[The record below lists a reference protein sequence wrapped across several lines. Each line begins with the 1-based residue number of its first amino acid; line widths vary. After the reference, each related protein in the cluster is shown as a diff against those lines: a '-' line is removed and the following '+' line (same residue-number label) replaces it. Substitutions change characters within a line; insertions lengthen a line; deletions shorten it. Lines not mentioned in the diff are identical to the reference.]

1 MNRQD
6 KGTDKEKR
14 ETEENLKSHHHHVLN
29 LVDIIGHTDD
39 KVPRIELLDIGIRK
53 KSGSCEKRLH
63 EGPKTPLEQCRLQSV
78 TLTPPA
84 TRPTRATPIS
94 QAPIL

>member
-14 ETEENLKSHHHHVLN
+14 ETEEDLKSHHHHVLN

-53 KSGSCEKRLH
+53 SLDLAKSVFTKVRRHSLSNVGCK
-63 EGPKTPLEQCRLQSV
+63 CYID
-78 TLTPPA
+78 
-84 TRPTRATPIS
+84 PTCNQTD
-94 QAPIL
+94 